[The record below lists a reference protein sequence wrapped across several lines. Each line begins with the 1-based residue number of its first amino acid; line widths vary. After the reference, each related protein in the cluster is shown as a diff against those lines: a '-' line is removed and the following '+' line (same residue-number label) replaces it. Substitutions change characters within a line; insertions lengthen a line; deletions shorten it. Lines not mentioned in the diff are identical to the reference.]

1 MKAKFNDIRKVKTHV
16 QPPNG
21 NFAIETESPR
31 DVRWDHCR
39 EQFAAKFDE
48 NTLGFYFSHPNDMSE
63 DIGEFLTKFEIIIGL
78 KYNSVFS
85 KTERNNVTWIEPSLF
100 WRSCYLRR
108 SLLTL
113 VLRCAM
119 NYRIKKDNFDDAL
132 FGDYKECLYVKET
145 KSAFLRFMFGFTQF
159 TGKLNVNPNSTVI
172 KHGWREEF
180 LRLDDFA
187 VRRRLVL
194 PEDVNREMSIV
205 GIETLW
211 N

>member
-1 MKAKFNDIRKVKTHV
+1 
-16 QPPNG
+16 
-21 NFAIETESPR
+21 
-31 DVRWDHCR
+31 
-39 EQFAAKFDE
+39 
-48 NTLGFYFSHPNDMSE
+48 MSE